1 MDILV
6 TRWIGLSATVR
17 LAAEKR
23 EQLLER
29 FPESFLRMA
38 DSLSQWICDDGTG
51 SVCEEPGET
60 ELARLRG
67 ESAFALGRG
76 GIFAGM
82 WKLAEQCGCGLEAD
96 LRSIPI
102 RQETVELCEFFDL
115 NPYRTES
122 FGSVLIFARDG
133 SEMLAVLKENGIPA
147 VRIGRTTD
155 GNDRILLNED
165 RVMYLTKPQPD
176 EMNKLQA

>member
-17 LAAEKR
+17 LVSEKR
-23 EQLLER
+23 EPLRTR

-38 DSLSQWICDDGTG
+38 DSLSQWIPADTMK
-51 SVCEEPGET
+51 ET
-60 ELARLRG
+60 ELARKYG
-67 ESAFALGRG
+67 EYVYELGNG
-76 GIFAGM
+76 GIFAGL
-82 WKLAEQCGCGLEAD
+82 WRSAEMLGCGIHAD

-102 RQETVELCEFFDL
+102 RQETVEFCEFFDL
-115 NPYRTES
+115 NPYRLES
-122 FGSVLIFARDG
+122 FGAALIFAHDG
-133 SEMLAVLKENGIPA
+133 SKMLEILEESGIPA

-155 GNDRILLNED
+155 GNDRILRNED

-176 EMNKLQA
+176 EIKKII